1 MKITYNFGQDFELV
15 EIDMCFNVLIFKTN
29 NGMGKFKQTK
39 RGEETTFEVPFESIY
54 ELQKNRTSISVAHRL
69 STIVDSN
76 IIFVLEAGRI
86 VEKATHEELLKLGGK
101 YATLYKYSDSQ

>member
-29 NGMGKFKQTK
+29 NGMGLFAGTK

-54 ELQKNRTSISVAHRL
+54 ELQNIPKLLWDYLDKNNL
-69 STIVDSN
+69 MYWCD
-76 IIFVLEAGRI
+76 
-86 VEKATHEELLKLGGK
+86 
-101 YATLYKYSDSQ
+101 